1 MYRWLSEKESDVR
14 IFLRFFVFVAG
25 CTRKDNRSIFSCIS
39 KIYYFVVDYL
49 VRLFHFTPYPA
60 LFLGRGTLIQHPL
73 KGLRENSLIQ
83 FPVSTK
89 FYSIRFCEER
99 GDQTQFSLLKR
110 KVYDG
115 SPFQVLFFKDRFH
128 IHFSS
133 DFYTFTVIY
142 SSLHGFIWNQHN
154 DQLRVGLLA

>member
-25 CTRKDNRSIFSCIS
+25 GTRKDNRSIFSCIS

-73 KGLRENSLIQ
+73 KGSRKNSLIQ

-89 FYSIRFCEER
+89 FCSIRFCEER

-115 SPFQVLFFKDRFH
+115 SPFFKFCFRIAFIFISVLIF
-128 IHFSS
+128 IHSLSFI
-133 DFYTFTVIY
+133 YHFT
-142 SSLHGFIWNQHN
+142 
-154 DQLRVGLLA
+154 GLFGTNIMTNSELAC

>member
-14 IFLRFFVFVAG
+14 IFLSFYVFVAG

-60 LFLGRGTLIQHPL
+60 LVLGRGTLIQHPL
-73 KGLRENSLIQ
+73 KGSRKNSLIQ

-89 FYSIRFCEER
+89 FCSIRFCEER

-115 SPFQVLFFKDRFH
+115 SPFFKFCFLRIAFIFISVLIF
-128 IHFSS
+128 IHSLSFI
-133 DFYTFTVIY
+133 YHFT
-142 SSLHGFIWNQHN
+142 
-154 DQLRVGLLA
+154 GLFGNNIMTNSELAC

>member
-25 CTRKDNRSIFSCIS
+25 GTRKDNRSIFSCIS

-60 LFLGRGTLIQHPL
+60 LVLGRGTLIQHPH
-73 KGLRENSLIQ
+73 KGLRKNSLIQ

-89 FYSIRFCEER
+89 FCSIRFCEER
-99 GDQTQFSLLKR
+99 GDQTEFSLLKR

-115 SPFQVLFFKDRFH
+115 SPFFKFCFRIAFIFISVLIF
-128 IHFSS
+128 IHLLSFI
-133 DFYTFTVIY
+133 YHFT
-142 SSLHGFIWNQHN
+142 
-154 DQLRVGLLA
+154 GLFGTNIMTNSELAC